1 MAGAAGVR
9 VETIRFYQR
18 KRLMREPDRAQGSI
32 RRYGDADLAR
42 VRFIKSAQR
51 LGFSLHEVAE
61 LLKLEDGSHCKEARE
76 QAERKLAEVR
86 TRLDGLRRIEATL
99 TRLAARCR
107 NTSGKVRCPLIASLQ
122 QS

>member
-1 MAGAAGVR
+1 LAEAAGVR

-32 RRYGDADLAR
+32 RRYSDTDLAR

-51 LGFSLHEVAE
+51 LGFSLDEVAE
-61 LLKLEDGSHCKEARE
+61 LLKLEDGLHCKEARE
-76 QAERKLAEVR
+76 QAERKLVEVR
-86 TRLDGLRRIEATL
+86 TRLDGLRRIEAILAKL
-99 TRLAARCR
+99 TVRCR
-107 NTSGKVRCPLIASLQ
+107 NTSGEVRCPLIASLL

>member
-1 MAGAAGVR
+1 LAEAAGVR

-32 RRYGDADLAR
+32 RRYGDTDLAR

-51 LGFSLHEVAE
+51 LGFSLDEVAE
-61 LLKLEDGSHCKEARE
+61 LLKLEDGSHCKQAGE

-86 TRLDGLRRIEATL
+86 TRLDDLRRIEATL
-99 TRLAARCR
+99 AKLAARCR

>member
-86 TRLDGLRRIEATL
+86 ARLDGLRRIEAIL
-99 TRLAARCR
+99 AKLAARCR
-107 NTSGKVRCPLIASLQ
+107 NTSGEVRCPLIASLQ

>member
-1 MAGAAGVR
+1 
-9 VETIRFYQR
+9 
-18 KRLMREPDRAQGSI
+18 MREPDRAQGSI

-107 NTSGKVRCPLIASLQ
+107 NTSGKVSCPLIASLQ

>member
-1 MAGAAGVR
+1 LAGAAGVR

-107 NTSGKVRCPLIASLQ
+107 NTSGKVSCPLIASLQ